1 MKKTRIL
8 ATIALMLVLAVAFAA
23 TGCAGSK
30 DVVMGTSSGFEPFEF
45 VDADQKVIGIDV
57 DIANLIA
64 KEAGKDLKVE
74 DMNFD
79 SLIAAVQSGK
89 IDFVAAGMTAND
101 ERRQNV
107 DFSDTYFDASQV
119 IIVKEG
125 SAIKTAADLVGKKIA
140 VQQGTTGA
148 DLAGEIEGA
157 TLDNLTKVADCVTEL
172 LQDKVDA
179 VVIDS
184 YPAQKSVEK
193 NAGLVILSEPL
204 SVEQY
209 AIAVKKG
216 NTDLLAKIN
225 KVIAA
230 IKADGTLDAIIAKYS
245 TES

>member
-1 MKKTRIL
+1 MKNARI
-8 ATIALMLVLAVAFAA
+8 VLAALLVVVLAFTAV
-23 TGCAGSK
+23 GCAASTK
-30 DVVMGTSSGFEPFEF
+30 LVMGTSSGFEPFEF
-45 VDADQKVIGIDV
+45 TDANQKVIGIDV

-64 KEAGKDLKVE
+64 KEVGKELVVE

-79 SLIAAVQSGK
+79 SLIAALQSGK
-89 IDFVAAGMTAND
+89 INFIAAGMTAND
-101 ERRQNV
+101 ERRVNV
-107 DFSDTYFDASQV
+107 DFSDTYYDASQV

-140 VQQGTTGA
+140 VQQGTTG
-148 DLAGEIEGA
+148 DGLATAIEG
-157 TLDNLTKVADCVTEL
+157 TTIDRLTKVADCITEL

-184 YPAQKSVEK
+184 FPAEKSVAK
-193 NAGLVILSEPL
+193 NPGLVVLAEPL

-216 NTDLLAKIN
+216 DTKLLASIN

-230 IKADGTLDAIIAKYS
+230 MKADGTLETIVTSYGG
-245 TES
+245 